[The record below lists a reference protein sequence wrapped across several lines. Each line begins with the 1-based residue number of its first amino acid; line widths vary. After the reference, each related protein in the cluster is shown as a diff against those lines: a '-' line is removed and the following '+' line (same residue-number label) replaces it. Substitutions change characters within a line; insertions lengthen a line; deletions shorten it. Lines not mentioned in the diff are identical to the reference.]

1 MKKTF
6 TLFVI
11 IFLLSG
17 VILAQEKTTLSTK
30 DLNTG
35 VEKYVKK
42 NFKDYKIVEAFSYP
56 LVYVMT
62 IKKGDLTEKLIFDSD
77 GKFIKKA
84 TEADKA
90 KVALQ
95 TRSTLSLKDVK
106 SDITKYIKR
115 NFADYQHS
123 EAFMYDEVVTAK
135 IIKGA
140 ESETLVFDKE
150 GKFLTKV
157 VAPKPAEPAKADSV
171 PAKVAEQPKKADTAA
186 ATQVKKEEPK
196 AADTTKK

>member
-1 MKKTF
+1 M
-6 TLFVI
+6 
-11 IFLLSG
+11 
-17 VILAQEKTTLSTK
+17 AQEKTTLSTK
-30 DLNTG
+30 DLNSG

-77 GKFIKKA
+77 GKFINKA

-95 TRSTLSLKDVK
+95 TRSTLSLKEVK

-115 NFADYQHS
+115 NFADYQHT

-135 IIKGA
+135 IVKGA
-140 ESETLVFDKE
+140 ETETLVFDKE
-150 GKFLTKV
+150 GKFMTKV
-157 VAPKPAEPAKADSV
+157 VAPKPAVPAKADSV